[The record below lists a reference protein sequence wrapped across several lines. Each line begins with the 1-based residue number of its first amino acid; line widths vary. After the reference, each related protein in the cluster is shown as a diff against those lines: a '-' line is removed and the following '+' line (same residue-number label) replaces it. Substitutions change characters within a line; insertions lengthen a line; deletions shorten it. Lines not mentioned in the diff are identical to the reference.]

1 MGHGVTVWSH
11 KAKYSTDLIVREIHR
26 DAPRDAV
33 PVDEQPLRRQ
43 VDTKVRGLNVA
54 VLVAED
60 QLHDECPYLG
70 RESTG
75 NFVFSGNL
83 V

>member
-1 MGHGVTVWSH
+1 MWSH
-11 KAKYSTDLIVREIHR
+11 KAQYSTDLIVREIHR
-26 DAPRDAV
+26 DTPRDAV

-60 QLHDECPYLG
+60 QLL
-70 RESTG
+70 
-75 NFVFSGNL
+75 
-83 V
+83 